1 MATCVHCSR
10 DIVQDAD
17 GRWVDPAATG
27 DDSVWR
33 ETCDSHDTF
42 VADHE
47 PVSHTFA
54 PGMSDDSDPD
64 QTCIICG
71 LTEPEHTPC
80 AACNA
85 EPGEECR
92 PGCIGKAAHDEGDI

>member
-17 GRWVDPAATG
+17 GRWVDPEATG

-33 ETCDSHDTF
+33 ETCDSNDTDRI
-42 VADHE
+42 AAHE
-47 PVSHTFA
+47 P
-54 PGMSDDSDPD
+54 DPID
-64 QTCIICG
+64 
-71 LTEPEHTPC
+71 TPC

-85 EPGEECR
+85 DAGEPCR
-92 PGCIGKAAHDEGDI
+92 PGCIGKAAHDEGDA